1 MREVHVRW
9 QHEKKN
15 YWIWTTFYSCYNDL
29 VFDSC
34 PVEVNRWYHSC
45 FVRSQQIFTL
55 SLRLFLHGTSL
66 LHLSKILKAMPLKPQ
81 PLRSVWNIR
90 RTQRFLAMN
99 NTYSLTSNVFF
110 EIMRNL
116 DKYWCTVLV
125 HQYGRRK
132 STKTSGVHFL
142 YESSFFSLEN

>member
-1 MREVHVRW
+1 MA
-9 QHEKKN
+9 
-15 YWIWTTFYSCYNDL
+15 S
-29 VFDSC
+29 DSC

-45 FVRSQQIFTL
+45 FVRFQEVFIH

-66 LHLSKILKAMPLKPQ
+66 LLSKILKATPLKPQ

-90 RTQRFLAMN
+90 GTQRFLAMN
-99 NTYSLTSNVFF
+99 NTYSLTSIVFF

-125 HQYGRRK
+125 HQYSDNMAAGNQQKHLEFIFFIEGLSFHSR
-132 STKTSGVHFL
+132 TSIRAHKHII
-142 YESSFFSLEN
+142 

>member
-1 MREVHVRW
+1 MV
-9 QHEKKN
+9 
-15 YWIWTTFYSCYNDL
+15 S
-29 VFDSC
+29 DSC

-45 FVRSQQIFTL
+45 FVRFQEVFIH
-55 SLRLFLHGTSL
+55 SLRLFLHETSL
-66 LHLSKILKAMPLKPQ
+66 LLSKILKAMPLKPQ

-132 STKTSGVHFL
+132 STKTSGVHFF
-142 YESSFFSLEN
+142 YKSSFFPSRTSIRTHKHIF